1 MFAERIST
9 RGDREAHNAAM
20 DDDGRW
26 IRVTSGLRDAIEREA
41 RACTC
46 GAARDAA
53 ALDVVALYERARP
66 EDWIAQLT
74 EINRKLTEEN
84 KRLQTSLEAITE
96 LRAEPA

>member
-1 MFAERIST
+1 
-9 RGDREAHNAAM
+9 M

-26 IRVTSGLRDAIEREA
+26 IRVTRGLRESIEREA

-53 ALDVVALYERARP
+53 ALHVVTLYERARP

-74 EINRKLTEEN
+74 EINRKLNEEN
-84 KRLQTSLEAITE
+84 GALRASLGMVPAE
-96 LRAEPA
+96 LRPETA